1 MNTIDVNRLVD
12 SIGLDLD
19 TKDKQNLERVQKQS
33 SAYGIIQTIP
43 SKNGYHIKI
52 ELFKK
57 VKLKESL
64 WIRFHLGDDP
74 LRLLFDC
81 LRIISDEDNLD
92 ILWDIKEKK
101 QIKTIMDK
109 IKVLS

>member
-1 MNTIDVNRLVD
+1 MINPDRIID
-12 SIGLDLD
+12 SIGIDLD
-19 TKDKQNLERVQKQS
+19 SKDKETLQTTQNNAS
-33 SAYGIIQTIP
+33 IYGMIRTTN
-43 SKNGYHIKI
+43 SKNGYHIRVN
-52 ELFKK
+52 LSTP

-81 LRIISDEDNLD
+81 LRIINNEDNLD

-101 QIKTIMDK
+101 QLNTIMESLK
-109 IKVLS
+109 SK

>member
-1 MNTIDVNRLVD
+1 MINPDRIVH

-19 TKDKQNLERVQKQS
+19 SKDKQNLNRVQKNAS
-33 SAYGIIQTIP
+33 HYGIIQTTS
-43 SKNGYHIKI
+43 SKNGYHIKVKLNI
-52 ELFKK
+52 P

-64 WIRFHLGDDP
+64 WLRFHLSDDP

-81 LRIISDEDNLD
+81 LRIISNEDNLD

-101 QIKTIMDK
+101 QLNSIMK
-109 IKVLS
+109 KLEVLN